1 MTPGITGRLVVC
13 WVFQTLHNDSGLI
26 YKKCQSGERER
37 ILKIVS
43 SKIRC
48 VKTLLINSVIKDER
62 EEDVLQLFLDLF
74 YGAN

>member
-1 MTPGITGRLVVC
+1 MG
-13 WVFQTLHNDSGLI
+13 S
-26 YKKCQSGERER
+26 ER
-37 ILKIVS
+37 IIEIVS

-62 EEDVLQLFLDLF
+62 EKGQAPAFFGHLF